1 MVHQRAIRGLAA
13 GAVALAALAAFAGC
27 GNQKGQG
34 NDGGAAADG
43 GSAGGATK
51 IALLLPENKT
61 TRYESQD
68 RPNFEKDV
76 KALDPSAQVVYN
88 NGNQDATQQQQQV
101 EAALTDGAKVIVLD
115 PVDASSLG
123 AVLAKAKAKD
133 VPVISY
139 DRYFEGSAYYT
150 SFDNEKIG
158 ELQGNAV
165 LAGLKAKGVDPKS
178 GPVWMVNGDPKD
190 PNAADFKKGA
200 TKVLKDAG
208 VNIAASHDTLDWNPD
223 DARQWVAGQLQGG
236 KPKPIAIYA
245 ANDGTAG
252 GVIAAAKKAGQ
263 TPVVTGQDGEVD
275 GLQNI
280 LKGDQYATIYKSYA
294 PQAKYAAEA
303 AVALAK
309 GQKPDAKDT
318 YKNTPTD
325 FVEAD
330 VITKDNI
337 NKVFKTGQTKVSDVC
352 NTAAV
357 KKLCTDAGINTTN

>member
-1 MVHQRAIRGLAA
+1 MLHHRAIRGLAA
-13 GAVALAALAAFAGC
+13 GAVALAAVAAFAGC

-34 NDGGAAADG
+34 NDSGAAAG
-43 GSAGGATK
+43 NSGPTK

-68 RPNFEKDV
+68 RPNFEKDI

-88 NGNQDATQQQQQV
+88 NANQDATQQQQQV
-101 EAALTDGAKVIVLD
+101 EAALTDGAKAIVLD

-123 AVLAKAKAKD
+123 AVLSKAKAKD

-139 DRYFEGSAYYT
+139 DRYFSGAAYYT

-200 TKVLKDAG
+200 TKVLKAAG

-252 GVIAAAKKAGQ
+252 GVIAATKKAGQ
-263 TPVVTGQDGEVD
+263 EPVVTGQDGEVD

-294 PQAKYAAEA
+294 PQAKLAADA

-309 GQKPDAKDT
+309 GQQPDAKET
-318 YKNTPTD
+318 YKGTPTD
-325 FVEAD
+325 FVKAD
-330 VITKDNI
+330 VITKSNI
-337 NKVFKTGQTKVSDVC
+337 NQVFKTGQTKVTDVC
-352 NTAAV
+352 NSAAV
-357 KKLCTDAGINTTN
+357 KKLCTEAGIDTTN